1 MKKRFLPIFIAGFLS
16 CLTLASCHSVN
27 LYEYTENE
35 SYANHYLVS
44 FYVDDTLYTTA
55 QVKEGETISVTISDP
70 SKENYSF
77 DGWVLEDGTAFDV
90 STAVITSNLDVYASF
105 SLINTGGT
113 NPWDELVV
121 TDTKEEN
128 KDYYLVIGWYGHTS
142 TSGLDEGLVK
152 HWYYNLR
159 VFLEKYGASTEDL
172 DNISVRKYGI
182 DGTKIAEFGEL
193 VNTHGDVDIVI
204 GVGNNINST
213 GGVDIVDKSGGFTF
227 DNDGESYDRYT
238 ALLTEE
244 TVSRAVYDFLCT
256 DLGKTTFQ
264 MDVTLTSDDI
274 EISQPWDDLFV
285 TDTKDPNKTYSL
297 VIGWYGK
304 TSTSGIDENI
314 MKHWYYNA
322 LVYLRHIGLTEE
334 QLNGVTV
341 RQYGD
346 ADTNIGPLGELVNA
360 HADVDILLGT
370 GKNLTTQGNIETVDR
385 IDGVT
390 INGTTGRT
398 LALLKESEIGRSLF
412 DFLKQEPGSK
422 MFDMSFILSDSD
434 LGTI

>member
-1 MKKRFLPIFIAGFLS
+1 
-16 CLTLASCHSVN
+16 
-27 LYEYTENE
+27 
-35 SYANHYLVS
+35 
-44 FYVDDTLYTTA
+44 
-55 QVKEGETISVTISDP
+55 
-70 SKENYSF
+70 
-77 DGWVLEDGTAFDV
+77 
-90 STAVITSNLDVYASF
+90 
-105 SLINTGGT
+105 
-113 NPWDELVV
+113 
-121 TDTKEEN
+121 
-128 KDYYLVIGWYGHTS
+128 
-142 TSGLDEGLVK
+142 
-152 HWYYNLR
+152 
-159 VFLEKYGASTEDL
+159 
-172 DNISVRKYGI
+172 
-182 DGTKIAEFGEL
+182 
-193 VNTHGDVDIVI
+193 
-204 GVGNNINST
+204 
-213 GGVDIVDKSGGFTF
+213 
-227 DNDGESYDRYT
+227 
-238 ALLTEE
+238 
-244 TVSRAVYDFLCT
+244 
-256 DLGKTTFQ
+256 

-314 MKHWYYNA
+314 MKHWYYNV
-322 LVYLRHIGLTEE
+322 LIYLRHIGFTEDE
-334 QLNGVTV
+334 ISNISV

-346 ADTNIGPLGELVNA
+346 SETNIGPLGELVNA
-360 HADVDILLGT
+360 HGDVDILLGT

>member
-128 KDYYLVIGWYGHTS
+128 KDY
-142 TSGLDEGLVK
+142 
-152 HWYYNLR
+152 
-159 VFLEKYGASTEDL
+159 
-172 DNISVRKYGI
+172 
-182 DGTKIAEFGEL
+182 
-193 VNTHGDVDIVI
+193 
-204 GVGNNINST
+204 
-213 GGVDIVDKSGGFTF
+213 
-227 DNDGESYDRYT
+227 
-238 ALLTEE
+238 
-244 TVSRAVYDFLCT
+244 
-256 DLGKTTFQ
+256 
-264 MDVTLTSDDI
+264 
-274 EISQPWDDLFV
+274 
-285 TDTKDPNKTYSL
+285 SL

-314 MKHWYYNA
+314 MKHWYYNV
-322 LVYLRHIGLTEE
+322 LIYLRHIGFTEDE
-334 QLNGVTV
+334 ISNISV

-346 ADTNIGPLGELVNA
+346 SETNIGPLGELVNA
-360 HADVDILLGT
+360 HGDVDILLGT
-370 GKNLTTQGNIETVDR
+370 GKNLTTKGNIQTVDR
-385 IDGVT
+385 IENVT
-390 INGTTGRT
+390 INGVDSRVI
-398 LALLKESEIGRSLF
+398 ALLKETEIGRSLF

-434 LGTI
+434 LGNI

>member
-90 STAVITSNLDVYASF
+90 STAVITSNIDVYASF

-113 NPWDELVV
+113 NPWDELV
-121 TDTKEEN
+121 
-128 KDYYLVIGWYGHTS
+128 
-142 TSGLDEGLVK
+142 
-152 HWYYNLR
+152 
-159 VFLEKYGASTEDL
+159 
-172 DNISVRKYGI
+172 
-182 DGTKIAEFGEL
+182 
-193 VNTHGDVDIVI
+193 
-204 GVGNNINST
+204 
-213 GGVDIVDKSGGFTF
+213 
-227 DNDGESYDRYT
+227 
-238 ALLTEE
+238 
-244 TVSRAVYDFLCT
+244 
-256 DLGKTTFQ
+256 
-264 MDVTLTSDDI
+264 
-274 EISQPWDDLFV
+274 V

-370 GKNLTTQGNIETVDR
+370 GKNLTTQGKIETVER

-412 DFLKQEPGSK
+412 DFLNTEPGSK